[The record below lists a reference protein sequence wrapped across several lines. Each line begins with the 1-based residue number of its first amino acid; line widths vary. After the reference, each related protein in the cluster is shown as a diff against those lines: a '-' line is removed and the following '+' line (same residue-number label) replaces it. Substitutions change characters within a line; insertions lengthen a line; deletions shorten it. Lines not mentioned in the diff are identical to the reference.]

1 MIVRYIFSDHH
12 ARVLID
18 ELNIYRRELEK
29 RMRRLRKRAR
39 KAEAEGNRKAAE
51 RLQKEEDQVILRIAF
66 LASQIFKLQLGLK
79 SAEMKGSFRW

>member
-51 RLQKEEDQVILRIAF
+51 RLQKEEDQVIIRIAF
-66 LASQIFKLQLGLK
+66 LASQIIKFQFGLK
-79 SAEMKGSFRW
+79 SAEKKELFRW